1 MVTHFFVGCLPLIWL
16 KISSKI
22 MEKQDF
28 LFFIEQ
34 TDKFAVGIFRQFK
47 IKEGKD
53 SVILIAP
60 TPAYKR
66 WAIEYIKSRLS
77 NYTKK
82 IEVKGAEDKE
92 ENTYE
97 YQSGL
102 IEKYSFENFVVGKA
116 NELVYKVCL
125 QVGRY
130 PGVSYNPL
138 FIYGSVGLGKTH
150 LLHAIGNKAK
160 EYGYRALY
168 SPVSDFS
175 DEMIAY
181 LKNGQID
188 AFRNKYS
195 NVDILLLDDVQFL
208 SGKERTQ
215 IELFRVFEAMHSKD
229 KQLVL
234 VSDRHPKDLKDISD
248 RLISRFEGGLVIEIG
263 MDDETKLSII
273 KQKLILYG
281 LPLDQKIMDYVFE
294 NTGYNVREIEG
305 AIKTLK
311 VVGMKDTS
319 KERNIKDIKFVVDF
333 TAKHFKLKP
342 EDLKRESKERRIIN
356 ARQIAMYLCKV
367 VLNASYIE
375 ISRYFGKKDHTSA
388 IYAVKKVEEKMK
400 EDRKFKYML
409 TFLEKQ
415 LKKETAL

>member
-1 MVTHFFVGCLPLIWL
+1 
-16 KISSKI
+16 
-22 MEKQDF
+22 MERQNF
-28 LFFIEQ
+28 LLFIEQ
-34 TDKFAVGIFRQFK
+34 TDKFAVGIFRQFR
-47 IKEGKD
+47 IEEGSD

-60 TPAYKR
+60 TQAYKR

-77 NYTKK
+77 NYTKR
-82 IEVKGAEDKE
+82 IEVRSAEDKE
-92 ENTYE
+92 ESAYE

-102 IEKYSFENFVVGKA
+102 LDKYRFENFVVGKA

-125 QVGRY
+125 QVGQY

-138 FIYGSVGLGKTH
+138 FIYGGVGLGKTH

-160 EYGYRALY
+160 EYGYKALY
-168 SPVSDFS
+168 SPISDFS

-181 LKNGQID
+181 LKKGQID
-188 AFRNKYS
+188 VFRNKYS
-195 NVDILLLDDVQFL
+195 SVDILLLDDVQFL

-215 IELFRVFEAMHSKD
+215 IELFKIFEAMYTRD
-229 KQLVL
+229 KQIVL

-248 RLISRFEGGLVIEIG
+248 RLISRFESGLVIEIG

-273 KQKLILYG
+273 KQKMILYG
-281 LPLDQKIMDYVFE
+281 MPLDQKLINYVFE

-311 VVGMKDTS
+311 VVGMKNTS
-319 KERNIKDIKFVVDF
+319 KEKSTKDIKFVVEF
-333 TAKHFKLKP
+333 TARHFKLKP
-342 EDLKRESKERRIIN
+342 EDLKKESKERRIIN

-367 VLNASYIE
+367 VLNASYVE

-388 IYAVKKVEEKMK
+388 IYAVKKVEEKIK

-415 LKKETAL
+415 LKKELL